1 MAEEPQM
8 SAGERDEL
16 AGEYALGAL
25 SGAERARAAGLAQ
38 TDRGFALAVA
48 RWQEAL
54 SPLAE
59 GVAEIRPP
67 AAVKSELE
75 RRLFGAPV
83 RWFDS
88 LLVWRGAAA
97 AATVA
102 AILLGGLLYDA
113 GRAPRAPMQI
123 AAINTE
129 AGAAQYVALVDRE
142 NATLALARIDD
153 KAAPAAGR
161 DHELWLIE
169 GGNAP
174 VSLGVLDRASG
185 SRLVVAG
192 DLARK
197 LVAGVTF
204 AVSDEPLGGSPTGQ
218 PTGAVLA
225 LGAVRDL

>member
-1 MAEEPQM
+1 MADEPQM
-8 SAGERDEL
+8 SASERDEL
-16 AGEYALGAL
+16 AGEYALGVLA
-25 SGAERARAAGLAQ
+25 GAERARAARLAQ

-54 SPLAE
+54 TPLAE
-59 GVAEIRPP
+59 GVTEIRPP
-67 AAVKSELE
+67 AAAKSELE
-75 RRLFGAPV
+75 RRLFGAPA

-88 LLVWRGAAA
+88 LLLWRAAA
-97 AATVA
+97 VAASVA
-102 AILLGGLLYDA
+102 AIALGATLYDA
-113 GRAPRAPMQI
+113 ARPPPYAPLI
-123 AAINTE
+123 AAIQTE

-142 NATLALARIDD
+142 TATLTLARIDAN
-153 KAAPAAGR
+153 AAPAAGR

-204 AVSDEPLGGSPTGQ
+204 AVSDEPLGGSPTGK

-225 LGAVRDL
+225 LGAVREL